1 MLILR
6 SVRLLSA
13 VVVIASLAVTAAL
26 AQQRAAGRSSQSRPL
41 ALVGGTLI
49 DGTGGAPLRD
59 SVVLIRGERIEKI
72 GTTVSLPVPN
82 GYEAVSA
89 EGLTVLPGLWDLHV
103 HLMYAGHPDVR
114 YWFDTYTPQFE
125 RVIMPASAEQMLMA
139 GVTTVRDLA
148 APPQPILAVK
158 KRIASGQIPGP
169 TLYVAGPALTKGAN
183 PNAVQTWNV
192 SGVAD
197 AKAKTSQLVDAGVD
211 WIKVINAEQLT
222 PDEMKAIVDEAH
234 ARGRKV
240 AAHAFSEAEI
250 RQGLIAGVDD
260 FQHVRTQTP
269 EYPPDIVALIRER
282 VRNGPPL
289 YWTVTVGGNGQ
300 LNAAYLASNPEFL
313 DDPANFI
320 GLPQPIVDDVRKAIA
335 ARTQAA
341 ARSGRPVQS
350 QDEINAIVK
359 RKLAQIRDL
368 GVQIVFGTDVGSWGE
383 VTGQATWMEADL
395 WVRELGMDPVTVIRA
410 MTLDAARVMG
420 ADRESGSIAE
430 GKFADVIAVRGDT
443 LRHIDVLREPRIV
456 IKHGRRFK

>member
-1 MLILR
+1 MLIMR
-6 SVRLLSA
+6 SVRVLA
-13 VVVIASLAVTAAL
+13 VAAVIASLAVTAAM
-26 AQQRAAGRSSQSRPL
+26 AQRAAGRSSQRRPL

-49 DGTGGAPLRD
+49 DGTSSAPLRD
-59 SVVLIRGERIEKI
+59 SVVLIRGESIEKI
-72 GTTVSLPVPN
+72 GITDSLPVPN
-82 GYEAVSA
+82 GYEVVST

-148 APPQPILAVK
+148 APPQPILAVRR
-158 KRIASGQIPGP
+158 RIASGQLPGP
-169 TLYVAGPALTKGAN
+169 TVYVAGPALTKGGN

-192 SGVAD
+192 SGAAD
-197 AKAKTSQLVDAGVD
+197 AKAKTSQLIDAGVD
-211 WIKVINAEQLT
+211 WIKIINAEALT
-222 PDEMKAIVDEAH
+222 PEEMKAIVDEAH

-250 RQGLIAGVDD
+250 RRGLIAGVDD

-269 EYPPDIVALIRER
+269 EYPPDVVALIRDR
-282 VRNGPPL
+282 VRTGPPL

-300 LNAAYLASNPEFL
+300 LNAAHLASNPEYL

-320 GLPQPIVDDVRKAIA
+320 GLPKPIVDDVRRAISTRTRA
-335 ARTQAA
+335 APRRGSA
-341 ARSGRPVQS
+341 GQS

-359 RKLAQIRDL
+359 RKFAQLRDL

-383 VTGQATWMEADL
+383 VTAQATWMEADL
-395 WVRELGMDPVTVIRA
+395 WVRELGMDPMMVIRG

-430 GKFADVIAVRGDT
+430 GKFADMIAVRGDP
-443 LRHIDVLREPRIV
+443 LRHIDVLRDPRIV

>member
-1 MLILR
+1 MLIMR
-6 SVRLLSA
+6 SVRVLA
-13 VVVIASLAVTAAL
+13 VVGVIASLAVTAAV
-26 AQQRAAGRSSQSRPL
+26 AQQRAAGRSSPSRPL

-49 DGTGGAPLRD
+49 DGTGSAPLRD

-72 GTTVSLPVPN
+72 GTTISLPVPN
-82 GYEAVSA
+82 GYEVVST

-103 HLMYAGHPDVR
+103 HLMYAGHPDGR

-148 APPQPILAVK
+148 APPGPILAV
-158 KRIASGQIPGP
+158 RNRVASGEIPGP
-169 TLYVAGPALTKGAN
+169 TVYVAGPALTKGAN

-192 SGVAD
+192 SGAAD
-197 AKAKTSQLVDAGVD
+197 ARAKTSQLIDDGVD
-211 WIKVINAEQLT
+211 WIKVVNAEALT
-222 PDEMKAIVDEAH
+222 PEEMKAIVDAAH

-269 EYPPDIVALIRER
+269 EYPPDVVALIRDR
-282 VRNGPPL
+282 VRSGPPL

-335 ARTQAA
+335 ARTQAGARRGGA
-341 ARSGRPVQS
+341 AQS

-359 RKLAQIRDL
+359 RKVGQIREL
-368 GVQIVFGTDVGSWGE
+368 GAQIVFGTDVGSWGE
-383 VTGQATWMEADL
+383 VTGHATWMEADL
-395 WVRELGMDPVTVIRA
+395 WVRELGMPPMMVIQA

-420 ADRESGSIAE
+420 ADGDNGSIAA
-430 GKFADVIAVRGDT
+430 GKYADIIAVAGDP
-443 LRHIDVLREPRIV
+443 LRSIAVLRDPKLV
-456 IKHGRRFK
+456 IKYGRRYK